1 MFVVA
6 NDGYVLL
13 TKVEVDCGFSVS
25 DSNGNSFSNSI
36 AGFENAADHLWHS
49 DKFTLPCFN
58 ILTLGGEPGMNR
70 LSQPI
75 TQASLEI
82 EIEYSFFYINLKY
95 LRRHQTFHLRA
106 LRAIDNSF
114 HWEFVS

>member
-58 ILTLGGEPGMNR
+58 ISLGVCVVRTAFQTTLVYFRFLDPKIVWR
-70 LSQPI
+70 I
-75 TQASLEI
+75 
-82 EIEYSFFYINLKY
+82 
-95 LRRHQTFHLRA
+95 
-106 LRAIDNSF
+106 
-114 HWEFVS
+114 